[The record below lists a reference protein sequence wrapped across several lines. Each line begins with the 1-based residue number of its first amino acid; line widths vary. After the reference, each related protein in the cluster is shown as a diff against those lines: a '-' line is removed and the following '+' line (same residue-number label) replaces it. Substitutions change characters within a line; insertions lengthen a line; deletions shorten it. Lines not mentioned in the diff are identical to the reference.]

1 MRRALAL
8 GVAVALG
15 ASFSVGGCGAFT
27 ATDPTPKADGGT
39 SDAGVVAARRITVE
53 LEWPSLASL
62 DPRSLGA
69 LTSFD
74 LELFDG
80 DTSVVKVPV
89 PLTELGKPIDLG
101 ERTTGGRVRVVA
113 SGVQGN
119 RLVAYGER
127 RDVDVALSPTVPV
140 AVRRRLFY
148 FTSSDRDT
156 GQLRVVD
163 MAPAELAEPGTKEL
177 TAPLPSLRKPS
188 GLVATSDGKWVVQS
202 GFESTTATN
211 GQLAVLSTSDH
222 SREIV
227 PLDFA
232 PAGIAPI
239 DAGRRI
245 LVAPDSGTS
254 FGVLDPAS
262 RSVTKISSTFQGG
275 KLSVGDL
282 AVHPDRSRVAMI
294 ADYDTGTGTTHQIV
308 VFDGTKL
315 ESKPIGEEPS
325 GVRWARDGG
334 SLVVSLRS
342 GDVSIRSPDGATE
355 RARIPKA
362 ASDNTVGVLVHPTA
376 PYAYVSGEG
385 KLRVYDLVAG
395 KIVFESGGDGRGPEY
410 QLTSMARLPYPP
422 RRVIAGQSDPGN
434 NWTQARLVEIP
445 DGQIAPAKIELRSW
459 NNLDVGSVSSI
470 SPLFAEP
477 L

>member
-1 MRRALAL
+1 MRRTLAL

-15 ASFSVGGCGAFT
+15 ASASVGGCGAFT

-39 SDAGVVAARRITVE
+39 SDGGVVAARRIKVD
-53 LEWPSLASL
+53 LEWPSAADL
-62 DPRSLGA
+62 DPRSLGDF
-69 LTSFD
+69 TSFD

-80 DTSVVKVPV
+80 DTSVVRVPV
-89 PLTELGKPIDLG
+89 PLTELGKTIDLG

-127 RDVDVALSPTVPV
+127 RDVDLALSPTVPV

-163 MAPAELAEPGTKEL
+163 MAPADLAEPGTKEL
-177 TAPLPSLRKPS
+177 PVALPSLRDPN

-202 GFESTTATN
+202 GSDPTGKI

-222 SREIV
+222 ARQV
-227 PLDFA
+227 VALDFA
-232 PAGIAPI
+232 PAGLAPT
-239 DAGRRI
+239 DGGRRV
-245 LVAPDSGTS
+245 LVAPAAGTA
-254 FGVLDPAS
+254 FGVLDPVS
-262 RSVTKISSTFQGG
+262 RAVTKIYSDFQGG
-275 KLSVGDL
+275 KLWVADL
-282 AVHPDRSRVAMI
+282 AVHPDRNRVAMI
-294 ADYDTGTGTTHQIV
+294 ADYDTGTTTTHHV
-308 VFDGTKL
+308 LVFDGTKVEGKTL
-315 ESKPIGEEPS
+315 GDEAS
-325 GVRWARDGG
+325 GIRWTRDGG

-342 GDVSIRSPDGATE
+342 GDVSIRSADGATE
-355 RARIPKA
+355 RTRIPKA
-362 ASDNTVGVLVHPTA
+362 AADPTVGVVVHPTS

-385 KLRVYDLVAG
+385 RLRVYDLVAG
-395 KIVFESGGDGRGPEY
+395 KKVFESGADGRGPEF
-410 QLTSMARLPYPP
+410 QLTSMVRLPYPP

-434 NWTQARLVEIP
+434 NWSQTRIVEIP
-445 DGQIAPAKIELRSW
+445 EGQIAPRKVELQSW
-459 NNLDVGSVSSI
+459 NGADVGSVSSI